1 MKKILTDNM
10 KSIKKDL
17 SKMFKS
23 KKNKELLERLAK
35 K

>member
-17 SKMFKS
+17 SKMFKL